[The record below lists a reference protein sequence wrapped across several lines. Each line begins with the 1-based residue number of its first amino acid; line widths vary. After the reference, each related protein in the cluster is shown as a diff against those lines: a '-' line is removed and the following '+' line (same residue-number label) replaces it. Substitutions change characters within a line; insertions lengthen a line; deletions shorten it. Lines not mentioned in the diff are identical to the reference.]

1 MDALKSLRAWKSE
14 KGAELVEFALTFP
27 LLLLVILGI
36 IDFGLLLHRVQVL
49 TNAAREGAR
58 IAVLPGYTAANVE
71 ERVNQYLLAAGL
83 PGSATTVVGATETPN
98 IGGTTCI
105 EVIPVTVTYTHTYTF
120 VGGIAGFFGSSLG
133 TKTLNMTAKM
143 RKEGGAVACP

>member
-1 MDALKSLRAWKSE
+1 MDALKIFKEWKSE

-27 LLLLVILGI
+27 LLLLVMLGI

-58 IAVLPGYTAANVE
+58 IAVLPNYTSTHVSA
-71 ERVNQYLLAAGL
+71 RVDQYLLAAGL
-83 PGSATTVVGATETPN
+83 PGSATTTVLTTETPD
-98 IGGTTCI
+98 IGGVCI
-105 EVIPVTVTYTHTYTF
+105 EVIPVRVTYTHTYTF

-143 RKEGGAVACP
+143 RKEGGAIPCP

>member
-1 MDALKSLRAWKSE
+1 MDALKYVRQWKSE

-27 LLLLVILGI
+27 LLLLVMLGI

-58 IAVLPGYTAANVE
+58 IAVLPNYGQADVSA
-71 ERVNQYLLAAGL
+71 RVDQYLLAAGL
-83 PGSATTVVGATETPN
+83 PGSATTVVSPAEPLEIVAGK
-98 IGGTTCI
+98 CI
-105 EVIPVTVTYTHTYTF
+105 LIVPVTVTYTHTYTF
-120 VGGIAGFFGSSLG
+120 VGGIAGLFGSSLG
-133 TKTLNMTAKM
+133 TKTLNMHANM